1 MGEPARCMLNPAGM
15 YAAIHKEAV
24 SLIHDIFWQC
34 TYLVTTYT
42 RVVLIHFSFNIC
54 ATV

>member
-1 MGEPARCMLNPAGM
+1 M
-15 YAAIHKEAV
+15 YVAIYKDAL
-24 SLIHDIFWQC
+24 SFIHDIFWQC

-54 ATV
+54 ATD